1 MESKNILK
9 KVLNFIIP
17 YALSIIIANLI
28 VGILSLIFKISLI
41 TVQGPTMITRISE
54 IVTYYI
60 SLSILSFF
68 LFRLYSKKD
77 PQLKLKEIL
86 LFYFI
91 IIILHSAII
100 LFGEFKAIWLIT
112 TGSGGL
118 TNIIYTGG
126 GYIESIREIPKL
138 YYFMPLV
145 LEDICLI
152 TFSLLGYF
160 KGYRKFK

>member
-1 MESKNILK
+1 
-9 KVLNFIIP
+9 
-17 YALSIIIANLI
+17 
-28 VGILSLIFKISLI
+28 
-41 TVQGPTMITRISE
+41 MITRISE

-60 SLSILSFF
+60 SLSIVSFF

-100 LFGEFKAIWLIT
+100 LFGEFKAIWFIT